1 MPLEDFPRAVLAHAP
16 TPLEPM
22 PRLGAHLGLERL
34 YVKRDDC
41 TGLAM
46 GGNKARQL
54 EYYFGEALAR
64 GADTVI
70 VTGAVQ
76 SNYLRMTAAAAARL
90 GMACEVQQEERVQG
104 MDAEYHAS
112 GNVLLERIHGA
123 RVHHYPEGED
133 EAGAERGVAEIADRV
148 RARGAKPYI
157 IPLAPGHPPLG
168 ALGYVGAAAE
178 LLGQMAARGIEA
190 DTVVLASGSALTQAG
205 MLVGLRRLG
214 SRARVLG
221 VCVRRAADR
230 QGPRA
235 LARAIEVAE
244 MIGEPGLVGEAD
256 IRVDD
261 RSLGDG
267 YGRFGVDSAEALLL
281 AARLEGLLL
290 DPVYTAKALAGLIAL
305 ARAGEFDPAG
315 TVIFLHT
322 GGTPALF
329 GYRAAIEEVA
339 GFNMGTVY

>member
-1 MPLEDFPRAVLAHAP
+1 MPLEDFPKAVLAHVP

-54 EYYFGEALAR
+54 EYYFGAALAR

-70 VTGAVQ
+70 ITGAVQ
-76 SNYLRMTAAAAARL
+76 SNYLRMTAAAAAKL
-90 GMACEVQQEERVQG
+90 GMACEVQHEERVLG

-112 GNVLLERIHGA
+112 GNVLLDRIHGA
-123 RVHHYPEGED
+123 AIHRYPEGED
-133 EAGAERGVAEIADRV
+133 EAGAERAVAEIADRV
-148 RARGAKPYI
+148 RARGGKPYI

-168 ALGYVGAAAE
+168 ALGYVEAAAE
-178 LLGQMAARGIEA
+178 LLGQMTAQGMEA
-190 DTVVLASGSALTQAG
+190 DTIVLPTGSALTQAG
-205 MLVGLRRLG
+205 MLAGLRRLG

-221 VCVRRAADR
+221 ICIRRGADA
-230 QGPRA
+230 QQPRA
-235 LARAIEVAE
+235 LARAVEVAE
-244 MIGEPGLVGEAD
+244 MIGEPGLVGKAD
-256 IRVDD
+256 IWVDD

-267 YGRFGVDSAEALLL
+267 YGRMGADTAEALLL

-305 ARAGEFDPAG
+305 ARSGEFGSAE
-315 TVIFLHT
+315 TVVFLHT

-329 GYRAAIEEVA
+329 GYRAAIEEVVDTA
-339 GFNMGTVY
+339 G